1 MTFTAKAILAALVAL
16 MIAVASTL
24 AITSAL
30 NTAYQSGMTDGVRAM
45 NAARDAEHSGDVI
58 HGSPSY
64 SGAGDV
70 HTMNPYDHTIC
81 DRSANFR
88 EASGLSYT
96 AGAQDV
102 RAVFD
107 NNGAGGGC
115 NHNNLPFRGAL
126 HQACSNRDFGGCADL
141 HSH

>member
-1 MTFTAKAILAALVAL
+1 MTFTAKAILA
-16 MIAVASTL
+16 
-24 AITSAL
+24 ITSAM
-30 NTAYQSGMTDGVRAM
+30 NTIYQRGVMDAVQVM
-45 NAARDAEHSGDVI
+45 NAARDAKQSGDVI
-58 HGSPSY
+58 QGSPSY
-64 SGAGDV
+64 SHAGDV

-81 DRSANFR
+81 DQSTNFR

-96 AGAQDV
+96 AGAQDAK
-102 RAVFD
+102 AVFD

-126 HQACSNRDFGGCADL
+126 HQACSTRDFGGCASL